1 MYEVVLLNAIRQTSR
16 LGGFFMLRLLPM
28 FSALAFELPQWFGI
42 RQVQQE

>member
-1 MYEVVLLNAIRQTSR
+1 MYELTLLNAIRQTSR
-16 LGGFFMLRLLPM
+16 LGGFMLQPLPM